1 MPNEVLTGTG
11 LGQRNT
17 KACKLVRLKFN
28 AFEAVEGVGRD
39 ASFMGSSLKVWHII
53 PLMKNLAT
61 ALGFDYIIVGAGSAG
76 CILANRLSENSNCRV
91 LLLEAGGPSQ
101 GFWLR
106 LPVGYFRTINDKRF
120 SWQFPV
126 HSQQET
132 AHRAMTWPRGK
143 VLGGS
148 SAINGLL
155 YIRGQ
160 RADYDDWAAQGANG
174 WSYKEVLPF
183 FKSAEC
189 YEGGESEFHGAK
201 GELGVSNLRNDHPYC
216 EAWLKAAH
224 QAGHPFTEDFNG
236 AQSDGM
242 GRYQLTLKGHWRCD
256 AATAFLKPIK
266 SRANL
271 TIVTHAQVTK
281 IQIEKGRAVGVE
293 WLEQGQF
300 KSARADAEV
309 VLSAGALQS
318 PQLLQL
324 SGVGHADVL
333 HRFGIPVLAHSAEV
347 GENLQDHYQARVIV
361 KLRQK
366 HSLND
371 DVRNP
376 LRLAQMGAQ
385 WLFQKRG
392 PLTVGAGQVGGL
404 ACTEYAENG
413 RADVL
418 FNVMPLSV
426 DKPGDALHRFSGFS
440 ASAAQCRPLSRGS
453 VHLNSAD
460 PLVAPRIVANYL
472 QNPHD
477 AKVLVAGLQQ
487 LRKIFAQPAFKDL
500 VTGEEHFP
508 GNHIT
513 TPLALEQ
520 FAREKGG
527 TVYHPVGTCRMG
539 EDVNAVV
546 DSRLRVRG
554 VAHLRVIDASVMPR
568 MVSTNT
574 NAAAIMIGEKGAAM
588 MLEDAV

>member
-1 MPNEVLTGTG
+1 M
-11 LGQRNT
+11 
-17 KACKLVRLKFN
+17 
-28 AFEAVEGVGRD
+28 
-39 ASFMGSSLKVWHII
+39 I
-53 PLMKNLAT
+53 
-61 ALGFDYIIVGAGSAG
+61 
-76 CILANRLSENSNCRV
+76 
-91 LLLEAGGPSQ
+91 
-101 GFWLR
+101 
-106 LPVGYFRTINDKRF
+106 
-120 SWQFPV
+120 
-126 HSQQET
+126 
-132 AHRAMTWPRGK
+132 
-143 VLGGS
+143 
-148 SAINGLL
+148 
-155 YIRGQ
+155 
-160 RADYDDWAAQGANG
+160 
-174 WSYKEVLPF
+174 
-183 FKSAEC
+183 
-189 YEGGESEFHGAK
+189 
-201 GELGVSNLRNDHPYC
+201 
-216 EAWLKAAH
+216 
-224 QAGHPFTEDFNG
+224 
-236 AQSDGM
+236 
-242 GRYQLTLKGHWRCD
+242 
-256 AATAFLKPIK
+256 
-266 SRANL
+266 
-271 TIVTHAQVTK
+271 IVTHAQVTK
-281 IQIEKGRAVGVE
+281 IQIDKGRAIGVE
-293 WLEQGQF
+293 WLQQGQL
-300 KSARADAEV
+300 KNARADAEV

-324 SGVGHADVL
+324 SGVGNTDVL
-333 HRFGIPVLAHSAEV
+333 HRFGIPVLAHLAEV

-404 ACTEYAENG
+404 ACTQYAENG

-440 ASAAQCRPLSRGS
+440 ASATQCRPLSRGS
-453 VHLNSAD
+453 VQINSAD
-460 PLVAPRIVANYL
+460 PLAAPRIVANYL
-472 QNPHD
+472 QNPYD

-487 LRKIFAQPAFKDL
+487 LREIFAQPAFKDL

-513 TPLALEQ
+513 TPSALEQ

-539 EDVNAVV
+539 DDDNAVV

-554 VAHLRVIDASVMPR
+554 VDRLRVIDASVMPR
-568 MVSTNT
+568 LVSTNT